1 MKEPSRWISRVTYFA
16 EALNRSHEDA
26 RIATMAEIDSF
37 EHNLK
42 ALDERRDVLTNL
54 FVDRELS
61 KDEWERQKQKLEG
74 QRQAILDKLRQAQLR
89 INGRMKENAR
99 TILELAMNAK
109 SLWKERSPQERLE
122 FLKLILSNPTW
133 DGVSVGY
140 ELKKPFALL
149 REMKRLED
157 WRAFLDEIRTLVL
170 QRHAA

>member
-1 MKEPSRWISRVTYFA
+1 
-16 EALNRSHEDA
+16 
-26 RIATMAEIDSF
+26 MAEIDSF